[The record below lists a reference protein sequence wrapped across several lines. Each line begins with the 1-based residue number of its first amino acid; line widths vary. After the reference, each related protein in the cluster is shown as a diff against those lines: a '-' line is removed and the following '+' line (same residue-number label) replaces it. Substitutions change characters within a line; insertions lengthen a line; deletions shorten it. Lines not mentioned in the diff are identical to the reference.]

1 MWELEK
7 NRMIE
12 FDHKTHAVCE
22 VGTTATTTVWD
33 VVCKDIG
40 SDDNHRLN
48 YQMQAK
54 GSDGRY
60 YEDLLTIDRSEIT
73 KTLDDLSQHC
83 KDVVARYEYRDVKRR
98 SLIKEALQEAFHF
111 WAKEVLEETD
121 PEQFFMHSIG

>member
-1 MWELEK
+1 MIWTSALLE
-7 NRMIE
+7 
-12 FDHKTHAVCE
+12 FTHKTHAVCE
-22 VGTTATTTVWD
+22 VGTTAKSTVWE
-33 VVCKDIG
+33 VVCRDIG
-40 SDDNHRLN
+40 SDDDHRLN

-73 KTLDDLSQHC
+73 KTLNELLQPLGHSLL
-83 KDVVARYEYRDVKRR
+83 RYEYRDVKRR

-121 PEQFFMHSIG
+121 PEQFFMNATN

>member
-1 MWELEK
+1 MIWTSALLE
-7 NRMIE
+7 
-12 FDHKTHAVCE
+12 FTHKTHAVCE
-22 VGTTATTTVWD
+22 VGTTAKSTVWE
-33 VVCKDIG
+33 VVCRDIG
-40 SDDNHRLN
+40 SDDAHRLN

-60 YEDLLTIDRSEIT
+60 YEDLLTID
-73 KTLDDLSQHC
+73 
-83 KDVVARYEYRDVKRR
+83 RR